1 MFRNYFDLFLSTIWF
16 YTKLCS
22 FNISIC
28 RFVQNR
34 FHWCRLR
41 PSFCKTERYGNKM
54 HQVWRKE
61 NQIQTCPDLSRPGQA
76 WPHLSGCIPGQA
88 WSVAIQESRIC
99 PAAVQEDKPF
109 MKACVFQKNTFL
121 VYIKKSENVFI
132 PFFSYVHILSVLWKF
147 KSPCALWGITCAVPC
162 GFVHSPEHLM
172 GHRKYSGHRRTFRS

>member
-41 PSFCKTERYGNKM
+41 QSFCKTERYGNKM

-88 WSVAIQESRIC
+88 WSVAIQESRNTQHLLPSELPYIIILSMQLSNEVWAIIIAAVHAIC
-99 PAAVQEDKPF
+99 IAAVQWS
-109 MKACVFQKNTFL
+109 
-121 VYIKKSENVFI
+121 ISKKGWNANLLE
-132 PFFSYVHILSVLWKF
+132 
-147 KSPCALWGITCAVPC
+147 
-162 GFVHSPEHLM
+162 
-172 GHRKYSGHRRTFRS
+172 YSAI